1 MKDNNNRRVKNFDCY
16 IVCRHD
22 DRFVLKRQKAEKCV
36 VAAAVVLCRV
46 LSLASEKL
54 RLFG

>member
-1 MKDNNNRRVKNFDCY
+1 MKDNNNRRVKNVDCY

-36 VAAAVVLCRV
+36 VAVAVVL
-46 LSLASEKL
+46 SSAAP
-54 RLFG
+54 F